1 MGRGGKFNG
10 RFDHYF
16 PACWPGRWG
25 YAGFAAGFLRLHG
38 AERVKVLAMVSGRLA
53 RYFGWRFLSA
63 LLLIFAGAFVLVALV
78 DYIEVMRRTP
88 GNSGTPALVIAAISF
103 TRVPQIMEILLPF
116 AVLVGAMVSYV
127 NLSRRLELV
136 IARAAGVSAWQFIAP
151 ALIVAFV
158 FGALAT
164 TVYNPVAAYLKEHSK
179 RLEVKYGA
187 RTQQTGIQS
196 TGTGFWVRQKSVSG
210 QSIINAASSSDQGV
224 RLGGVVVIVFDNDN
238 HFSERIEAKTA
249 TLTSGFWQLRDVRRY
264 PLNSPPVVTPEY
276 ALSTN
281 LTLEQVRESFAT
293 PDTVSFW
300 ELPFFIK
307 LADHAGLTATG
318 YKLQYQKLLSRPM
331 LLVAMVLV
339 AAAFSLGFFR
349 FGGVQ
354 KMVLCGIAAGFFLY
368 VLSKV
373 ADDLSKAELLHPIA
387 AAWLPI
393 VIGTFTGLVPLLFQE
408 DG

>member
-1 MGRGGKFNG
+1 MIG
-10 RFDHYF
+10 
-16 PACWPGRWG
+16 
-25 YAGFAAGFLRLHG
+25 
-38 AERVKVLAMVSGRLA
+38 GRLA

-63 LLLIFAGAFVLVALV
+63 LLLIFAGAFALVALV
-78 DYIEVMRRTP
+78 DYIEMVRRT
-88 GNSGTPALVIAAISF
+88 SGDSGASGLIIAAISLA
-103 TRVPQIMEILLPF
+103 RVPQIMEILLPF
-116 AVLVGAMVSYV
+116 AVLVGAMISYV

-136 IARAAGVSAWQFIAP
+136 IARAAGVSAWQFITP

-164 TVYNPVAAYLKEHSK
+164 TVYNPAAAYLKEQSK
-179 RLEVKYGA
+179 RLEVKYGSNI
-187 RTQQTGIQS
+187 QPTGLQS
-196 TGTGFWVRQKSVSG
+196 TGGSGFWVRQKSETG
-210 QSIINAASSSDQGV
+210 QSIINAATSSDQGV
-224 RLGGVVVIVFDNDN
+224 RLGGTTVFVFDKDA
-238 HFSERIEAKTA
+238 HFIERIEAKTA
-249 TLTSGFWQLRDVRRY
+249 TLKTGFWQLSDVRRY
-264 PLNSPPVVTPEY
+264 PLNAPPVIEAEY

-293 PDTVSFW
+293 PETVSFW
-300 ELPFFIK
+300 ELPFFIE
-307 LADHAGLTATG
+307 LADRAGLTAAG
-318 YKLQYQKLLSRPM
+318 YKLQYQKLLSRPA

-354 KMVLCGIAAGFFLY
+354 KMVLYGIAAGFVLY

>member
-1 MGRGGKFNG
+1 MG
-10 RFDHYF
+10 
-16 PACWPGRWG
+16 P
-25 YAGFAAGFLRLHG
+25 AAGFVFLYG
-38 AERVKVLAMVSGRLA
+38 ATRVRVRAMVGGRLA
-53 RYFGWRFLSA
+53 RYFGRRFLSA
-63 LLLIFAGAFVLVALV
+63 LLLIFAGAFALVALI
-78 DYIEVMRRTP
+78 DYIELVRRT
-88 GNSGTPALVIAAISF
+88 SGDSGAPALVIAAISLA
-103 TRVPQIMEILLPF
+103 RVPQIMEILLPF
-116 AVLVGAMVSYV
+116 AVLVGAMISYV

-136 IARAAGVSAWQFIAP
+136 IARAAGVSAWQFITP
-151 ALIVAFV
+151 ALVVAFV

-164 TVYNPVAAYLKEHSK
+164 TVYNPVAAYLKEQSK
-179 RLEVKYGA
+179 RLEVKYGG
-187 RTQQTGIQS
+187 RIQQTGLQT
-196 TGTGFWVRQKSVSG
+196 TGSGFWVRQKSVSG
-210 QSIINAASSSDQGV
+210 ESIINAVTSSDQGV
-224 RLGGVVVIVFDNDN
+224 RLGGITVFVFDQGH

-249 TLTSGFWQLRDVRRY
+249 TLKNGYWELADVRRY
-264 PLNSPPVVTPEY
+264 PINAPPVVTPDY
-276 ALSTN
+276 ALPTN

-293 PDTVSFW
+293 PETVSFW
-300 ELPFFIK
+300 ELPFFIE
-307 LADHAGLTATG
+307 LADHAGLAASG
-318 YKLQYQKLLSRPM
+318 YRLQYQKLLSRPV

>member
-1 MGRGGKFNG
+1 MVGS
-10 RFDHYF
+10 
-16 PACWPGRWG
+16 
-25 YAGFAAGFLRLHG
+25 AAGFVLSG
-38 AERVKVLAMVSGRLA
+38 AGQVRVRAMVGGRLA

-63 LLLIFAGAFVLVALV
+63 LLLIFAGAFALVALV
-78 DYIEVMRRTP
+78 DYIEMVRRT
-88 GNSGTPALVIAAISF
+88 SGDSDASALVVAAISLA
-103 TRVPQIMEILLPF
+103 RVPQIMEILLPF
-116 AVLVGAMVSYV
+116 AVLVGAMISYV

-151 ALIVAFV
+151 ALLVAFV

-164 TVYNPVAAYLKEHSK
+164 TVYNPVAAYLKEQSK
-179 RLEVKYGA
+179 RLEVKYGG
-187 RTQQTGIQS
+187 RLQQIGLQATGS
-196 TGTGFWVRQKSVSG
+196 GFWVRQKSVSG
-210 QSIINAASSSDQGV
+210 QSIINAATSSDQGV
-224 RLGGVVVIVFDNDN
+224 RLGGITVFVFDNGN
-238 HFSERIEAKTA
+238 HFSERIEARTA
-249 TLTSGFWQLRDVRRY
+249 TLKDGYWQLADVRRY
-264 PLNSPPVVTPEY
+264 PINSPPVITPEY

-281 LTLEQVRESFAT
+281 LTVEQVRESFAT
-293 PDTVSFW
+293 PETVSFW
-300 ELPFFIK
+300 ELPFFIE
-307 LADHAGLTATG
+307 LADHAGLTAAG
-318 YKLQYQKLLSRPM
+318 YKLQYQKLLSRPA

-354 KMVLCGIAAGFFLY
+354 KMVLCGIAAGFLLY